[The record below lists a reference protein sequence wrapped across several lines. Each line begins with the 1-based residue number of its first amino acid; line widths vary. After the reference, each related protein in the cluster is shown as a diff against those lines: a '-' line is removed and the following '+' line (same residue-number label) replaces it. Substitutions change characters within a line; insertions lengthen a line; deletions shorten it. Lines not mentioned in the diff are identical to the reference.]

1 MRTKT
6 GYKKTGV
13 MIVDMVCACINHYEN
28 TITPV
33 DRITLH
39 PIRWK
44 EFCDYVNKVMPEYE
58 IDGAIDFDNVRITC
72 CGIDLMNESMYYY
85 FKKPITNA

>member
-1 MRTKT
+1 MRIKT

-13 MIVDMVCACINHYEN
+13 MVVDMVCACINHYEN

-39 PIRWK
+39 PIRFK

-58 IDGAIDFDNVRITC
+58 IDGAIDFDNVRITY
-72 CGIDLMNESMYYY
+72 GIDLMNESMYYY
-85 FKKPITNA
+85 FKKPTTSA

>member
-1 MRTKT
+1 MRTKK

-13 MIVDMVCACINHYEN
+13 MIVDMVCACINHYED
-28 TITPV
+28 TVTPV

-58 IDGAIDFDNVRITC
+58 IDGSIDFDNVRITC
-72 CGIDLMNESMYYY
+72 GIDVMNESMYYY
-85 FKKPITNA
+85 FKKPITTA